1 MELKWIGAMLVIG
14 TCSGLGLARA
24 AAQRKEAR
32 VLKQLLSA
40 LEMMRLELSCRVTPL
55 PELCRIGGERTGREI
70 REYFNTLADLLGSQV
85 APDAYQCA
93 RLALTKCPQLPAAA
107 AQVLTQLSL
116 GLGQFDYD
124 GQLQGLQKTCEL
136 CDSELH
142 RTLADCDGKVRT
154 YQTLG
159 ICAGMALAVLLF

>member
-1 MELKWIGAMLVIG
+1 MELKWIGAVLVIG
-14 TCSGLGLARA
+14 TCSGLGIARA
-24 AAQRKEAR
+24 AAQRRDVR

-40 LEMMRLELSCRVTPL
+40 LEMMRLELSCRATPL
-55 PELCRIGGERTGREI
+55 PELCRIAENRAGREI
-70 REYFNTLADLLGSQV
+70 REYFRTLADLLGSQV
-85 APDAYQCA
+85 APDASQCA
-93 RLALTKCPQLPAAA
+93 RLALNKCPQLPATA

-116 GLGQFDYD
+116 SLGRFDYD

-136 CDSELH
+136 CEGELH
-142 RTLADCDGKVRT
+142 RTLADSDGKVRT